1 MRSLDGFED
10 HWKATADHVFASAQP
25 MAPVTD
31 SLRANCAQFC
41 CSDDPRRMI
50 DG

>member
-41 CSDDPRRMI
+41 CSDDPRRM
-50 DG
+50 